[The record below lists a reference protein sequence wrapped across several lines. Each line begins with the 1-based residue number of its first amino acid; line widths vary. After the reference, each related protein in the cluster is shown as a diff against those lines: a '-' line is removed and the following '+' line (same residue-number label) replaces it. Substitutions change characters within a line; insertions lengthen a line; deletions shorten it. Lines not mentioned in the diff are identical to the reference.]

1 MIYVIYII
9 IIILIILII
18 LFLYKLRNSKEQ
30 FKDIEK
36 YIVCYPLG
44 GFCDMLHV
52 MDDCLNYAIK
62 YNRILIIDTTK
73 EWFKEDIYK
82 YMTFTHKNIYNKLSI
97 PINKNNSI
105 YPPQFENIINKQFS
119 MTKKDNIAYAI
130 SEDIDCQIE
139 IDLSIQ
145 YTENIIFYGNCGG
158 GIPYTLLNHFHF
170 NMIITDVYTKRLNE
184 LPNKYISMH
193 IRNTDYKSDVDS
205 FLLTHHMILINNSCF
220 IATDDIIT
228 RDKIKQKYGSNIY
241 FFSNI
246 PKLKGANIHYNHENI
261 DHTQFIIDCI
271 VDILLLASANNFY
284 YSNKQSGYSKLALY
298 LFENKQILNKILNI

>member
-1 MIYVIYII
+1 MY
-9 IIILIILII
+9 
-18 LFLYKLRNSKEQ
+18 LYK
-30 FKDIEK
+30 FKNTKK

-82 YMTFTHKNIYNKLSI
+82 YMTFTHKNIYNKLLIISDNN
-97 PINKNNSI
+97 NKSI
-105 YPPQFENIINKQFS
+105 YPPQFKNILNKQF
-119 MTKKDNIAYAI
+119 NIRYDEKSKITYAT
-130 SEDIDCQIE
+130 SQNIDCKID
-139 IDLSIQ
+139 IDLSIN
-145 YTENIIFYGNCGG
+145 YTEDIIFYGNCGG
-158 GIPYTLLNHFHF
+158 GIPFTLLNYFHF
-170 NMIITDVYTKRLNE
+170 NPIITNVYTTRLNE

-193 IRNTDYKSDVDS
+193 IRNTDIKSDVDS
-205 FLLTHHMILINNSCF
+205 FLLIHHMILINNSCF
-220 IATDDIIT
+220 IATDDIVT
-228 RDKIKQKYGSNIY
+228 RDKIKQMYGSNIY

-261 DHTQFIIDCI
+261 DHKQFIIDCI
-271 VDILLLASANNFY
+271 VDILLLASANDFY
-284 YSNKQSGYSKLALY
+284 YSNKKSGYSKLALY